1 MWYNRPV
8 KLTVG
13 IKLMPTKE
21 QTVALRETLQRANEA
36 ANEIS
41 RLAWESKTF
50 GQFKLHRLVYKAI
63 REQFGLSAQVVV
75 RLIAKV
81 ADAYKLDK
89 HKQRVFRKDGAIAF
103 DDRILKYNRE
113 DVSIWTL
120 NGRQKIP
127 FVAGAQQKRLLHSRQ
142 GESDLVLREGKWF
155 LFAIC
160 NVIEPATDD
169 DPEGM
174 LGVDFGI
181 VRVATDSDGQS
192 FSGAHIKNL
201 RARHRKLRAKLQS
214 KGSKSAKRLL
224 RKRRRKES
232 NFAKDLNHQ
241 ISKAIVKKAKDTN
254 RGIAIEE
261 LTGINARTTVRK
273 VNRAER
279 LSWAFADLRT
289 KIEYKA
295 KLAGVRI
302 VVVDPRNTSRTCSA
316 CGFVHKSNRRSQ
328 SVFQCQQCGHRRNAD
343 TNAARNISSRAMS
356 ISQTRSKSS
365 LDSEPQAA
373 CFSGR

>member
-1 MWYNRPV
+1 M

-13 IKLMPTKE
+13 IKLKPTSE
-21 QTVALRETLQRANEA
+21 QAKALRETLHRANEA

-41 RLAWESKTF
+41 RIAWESKTF
-50 GQFKLHRLVYKAI
+50 GQFKLHRLVYKAT
-63 REQFGLSAQVVV
+63 REQFDLSAQVVV

-89 HKQRVFRKDGAIAF
+89 HRLRVFRKDGAIAF
-103 DDRILKYNRE
+103 DDRILKYLRE

-120 NGRQKIP
+120 GGRQTIP
-127 FVAGAQQKRLLHSRQ
+127 FVAGAEQKRLLHFQQ
-142 GESDLVLREGKWF
+142 GESDLVFRKGKWF
-155 LFAIC
+155 LFATC
-160 NVIEPATDD
+160 NIIEPTTDN

-181 VRVATDSDGQS
+181 ARIATDSDGQS

-201 RARHRKLRAKLQS
+201 RKRHRKLRAKLQS
-214 KGSKSAKRLL
+214 KGTKSAKRLL
-224 RKRRRKES
+224 KKRRRKES

-273 VNRAER
+273 ANRAER
-279 LSWAFADLRT
+279 LSWAFADLRA

-295 KLAGVRI
+295 KLAGVQI

-356 ISQTRSKSS
+356 TSRTRPTSS
-365 LDSEPQAA
+365 LGNEPQAA
-373 CFSGR
+373 LL